1 VYLRSHSFVRR
12 VASVLLGGT
21 LVVGGLVLTAGP
33 AAAAGDLEVD
43 APSPLFGSVSSMV
56 PLESRTATFEVRNN
70 GTEAGYLRVSVGNVK
85 ASSTKYADAMTLATS
100 VPGFTGDPVTL
111 SSAEPCSV
119 LTEGLVLEPGDS
131 VTVTTDLALA
141 DMPGKLGQRS
151 TASFRIRVGL
161 SDSRPGTIA
170 PTQCSPN
177 AAIVDGVPVTPA
189 VTGEDEE
196 TPEPDATAT
205 PAPDRPIGAEP
216 WPTFFGLNLS
226 PNTVQLLQDWGGLV
240 PAIAFILGSGGFFIA
255 ARRRRKRQAD
265 DEDDSDF
272 DDPDL
277 DYRVDV

>member
-1 VYLRSHSFVRR
+1 MLAG
-12 VASVLLGGT
+12 ASLSI
-21 LVVGGLVLTAGP
+21 AGP
-33 AAAAGDLEVD
+33 AAAAGDVD
-43 APSPLFGSVSSMV
+43 VTAPSPLFNDLASMV
-56 PLESRTATFEVRNN
+56 PLESRTATFEVQNT
-70 GTEAGYLRVSVGNVK
+70 GTEAGYLRISVGSVT
-85 ASSTKYADAMTLATS
+85 ASSTTYARAMTLQTS
-100 VPGFTGDPVTL
+100 VPGFAGDAVPL
-111 SSAEPCSV
+111 ASAEPCSV

-196 TPEPDATAT
+196 TPAPDATAT

>member
-1 VYLRSHSFVRR
+1 MVSATRTRIFVRAFS
-12 VASVLLGGT
+12 ASLLVGASL
-21 LVVGGLVLTAGP
+21 LVAGP
-33 AAAAGDLEVD
+33 AAAVGEIEVD
-43 APSPLFGSVSSMV
+43 APSPLFGSVASMV
-56 PLESRTATFEVRNN
+56 PLESRTATFEVRNT
-70 GTEAGYLRVSVGNVK
+70 GTESGYLRVSVGNVS
-85 ASSTKYADAMTLATS
+85 ATSTKYADAMTLASS
-100 VPGFTGDPVTL
+100 VPGFVGAPVAL

-131 VTVTTDLALA
+131 VTVTTALALA
-141 DMPGKLGQRS
+141 DMPGKMGQRS

-161 SDSRPGTIA
+161 SDARPGTIA

-189 VTGEDEE
+189 VTGAEE
-196 TPEPDATAT
+196 TPEPDASAT

-265 DEDDSDF
+265 EDDSDF

-277 DYRVDV
+277 DGNYRV